1 MSIKIGLIG
10 EDISASLSPFL
21 HEREGRE
28 NQLEY
33 SYHLI
38 DTLDPFFHKMPLEKL
53 LTYAIDNQFS
63 GLNITHPFKQKV
75 VPYLDK
81 KNKQVKELKSANT
94 IIIKNGK
101 LAGYNTDYFGYVAFL
116 KQVFVNVKLGNI
128 LLVGSGGAGRA
139 VSLALIDHG
148 LQELILS
155 DISISVAQ
163 ELATLLKTLRPSQTI
178 SVCDVNQIPKK
189 SISGVVNAT
198 PLGMSKLPG
207 ICVNPK
213 EFSSDCWFSDIV
225 YFPLQTEFLRIAKES
240 GHQTFNGSC
249 MAVYQ
254 AARSFRYFTG
264 IRANEDRMMNEFI
277 NRVS

>member
-53 LTYAIDNQFS
+53 LIYAIDNQFS

-101 LAGYNTDYFGYVAFL
+101 LAG
-116 KQVFVNVKLGNI
+116 
-128 LLVGSGGAGRA
+128 LLIFR
-139 VSLALIDHG
+139 SL
-148 LQELILS
+148 
-155 DISISVAQ
+155 
-163 ELATLLKTLRPSQTI
+163 
-178 SVCDVNQIPKK
+178 
-189 SISGVVNAT
+189 
-198 PLGMSKLPG
+198 
-207 ICVNPK
+207 
-213 EFSSDCWFSDIV
+213 
-225 YFPLQTEFLRIAKES
+225 
-240 GHQTFNGSC
+240 
-249 MAVYQ
+249 
-254 AARSFRYFTG
+254 
-264 IRANEDRMMNEFI
+264 
-277 NRVS
+277 

>member
-1 MSIKIGLIG
+1 
-10 EDISASLSPFL
+10 
-21 HEREGRE
+21 
-28 NQLEY
+28 
-33 SYHLI
+33 
-38 DTLDPFFHKMPLEKL
+38 MPLEKL
-53 LTYAIDNQFS
+53 LIYAIDNQFS

-163 ELATLLKTLRPSQTI
+163 ELATLENFATFANDFCVRRQSNT
-178 SVCDVNQIPKK
+178 KK

-207 ICVNPK
+207 ICVNLK
-213 EFSSDCWFSDIV
+213 NSLLIVGLVILCIFRCKLSSF
-225 YFPLQTEFLRIAKES
+225 E
-240 GHQTFNGSC
+240 
-249 MAVYQ
+249 
-254 AARSFRYFTG
+254 
-264 IRANEDRMMNEFI
+264 
-277 NRVS
+277 